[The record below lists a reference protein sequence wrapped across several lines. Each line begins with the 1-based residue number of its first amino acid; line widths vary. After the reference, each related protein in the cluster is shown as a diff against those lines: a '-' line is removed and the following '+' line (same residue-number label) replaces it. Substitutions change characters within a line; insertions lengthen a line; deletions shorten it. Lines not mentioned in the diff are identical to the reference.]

1 MSDPNM
7 QPNMQ
12 PRVALPTSMRY
23 SLQSVDA
30 VPSTA
35 TLRRFD
41 ANNGAS
47 FSPDGA
53 NEIRIP
59 VQSNGFLDVNK
70 HYLYMTIKNDDDAN
84 CHLQGNIGC
93 VIEQLRIESQGVELE
108 RIDRYNLMNAH
119 APAWN
124 GSLNKSVCMNSVLS
138 GGPEPTGNEKIFTVQ
153 GPAIA
158 TVTSRNFTLALN
170 LSGFLSHHHN
180 KALPQG
186 IAQFEIIIRLQDAVT
201 ALKGNGTTPKY
212 TITNPRFYC
221 PVYTIDSA
229 AAMDEYKAGI
239 MKFGGINWTG
249 DTYKTYINS
258 LTDTTGTQVLQIND
272 RSTSLLSLISFIRK
286 TDLIAAKNNN
296 GLGCA
301 TLHGVDKYH
310 YQIGG
315 VNYPQS
321 GIDVSVTTDGQNL
334 GRVYNE
340 GLKAFAS
347 DGYPY
352 AESLIT
358 LDKFKQNSAAGAAD
372 GADSSMACV
381 AVDLKRFDD
390 QRLSLVG
397 LNTAQNSVPNTLE
410 ITINATNLEGASD
423 VTTYAKCEAEY
434 FMDPT
439 GRLSVAF

>member
-1 MSDPNM
+1 MSDM
-7 QPNMQ
+7 SQ
-12 PRVALPTSMRY
+12 PREALPMSMRY
-23 SLQSVDA
+23 ALQSVDA
-30 VPSTA
+30 VPSTL

-47 FSPDGA
+47 WTPSGA

-59 VQSNGFLDVNK
+59 IQADGFLDVNK
-70 HYLYMTIKNDDDAN
+70 HYLYFTITNNDDAATSV
-84 CHLQGNIGC
+84 QYNIGC
-93 VIEQLRIESQGVELE
+93 IIEQLRIESQGVELE
-108 RIDRYNLMNAH
+108 RIDRYNLLNVM
-119 APAWN
+119 APFWN
-124 GSLNKSVCMNSVLS
+124 SSLNKAVTMNSVLS
-138 GGPEPTGNEKIFTVQ
+138 GGGEPTGDAKIFNTE

-158 TVTSRNFTLALN
+158 QNTSRNLTLALN

-201 ALKGNGTTPKY
+201 ALKGNGTTPAY

-221 PVYTIDSA
+221 PVYTID
-229 AAMDEYKAGI
+229 DAGI
-239 MKFGGINWTG
+239 MNQYRQMVGARGVNWTG

-272 RSTSLLSLISFIRK
+272 RSSSLLSLISFIRK
-286 TDLIAAKNNN
+286 SDEIASKNKN
-296 GLGCA
+296 GLACS

-321 GIDVSVTTDGQNL
+321 GIDVAVATDGQNL

-352 AESLIT
+352 GESLIS
-358 LDKFKQNSAAGAAD
+358 LDRFKQNSAD
-372 GADSSMACV
+372 GATSGADASLACV

-390 QRLSLVG
+390 NRLSLVG
-397 LNTAQNSVPNTLE
+397 LNTARNSVPNTLE
-410 ITINATNLEGASD
+410 LTTNATNLEGASD
-423 VTTYAKCEAEY
+423 LTTYAKCEAEY
-434 FMDPT
+434 FMSPD
-439 GRLSVAF
+439 GRLSVAM

>member
-1 MSDPNM
+1 M
-7 QPNMQ
+7 QNQ
-12 PRVALPTSMRY
+12 PREALPVSMRY
-23 SLQSVDA
+23 ALQSVDA

-47 FSPDGA
+47 FSPSGA

-59 VQSNGFLDVNK
+59 VQSQNGFLDVNK
-70 HYLYMTIKNDDDAN
+70 HYLYLTITNNDDAA
-84 CHLQGNIGC
+84 CALQGNIGC
-93 VIEQLRIESQGVELE
+93 IIEQLRIESQGVELE
-108 RIDRYNLMNAH
+108 RLDRYNLLNVH
-119 APAWN
+119 APYWN
-124 GSLNKSVCMNSVLS
+124 GSLNKAVTMNSVLS
-138 GGPEPTGNEKIFTVQ
+138 GGAEPTGNEKIFS
-153 GPAIA
+153 
-158 TVTSRNFTLALN
+158 VTSPTIAAGNSRNYTLALN

-180 KALPQG
+180 KALPHG

-201 ALKGNGTTPKY
+201 ALKGNGTAPAY

-221 PVYTIDSA
+221 PVYTIDDNA
-229 AAMDEYKAGI
+229 IMEQYKQMVGARGV
-239 MKFGGINWTG
+239 NWTG
-249 DTYKTYINS
+249 DTYKTYINAI
-258 LTDTTGTQVLQIND
+258 TDQTGTQVIQIND
-272 RSTSLLSLISFIRK
+272 RSSSLLSFISFVRK

-296 GLGCA
+296 GLACA

-321 GIDVSVTTDGQNL
+321 GIDVAVATNGQNL

-347 DGYPY
+347 DGFPY
-352 AESLIT
+352 GESLIS

-390 QRLSLVG
+390 NRLSLVG
-397 LNTAQNSVPNTLE
+397 LNTAKNSVPNTLE
-410 ITINATNLEGASD
+410 LTTDATALEGASD

-434 FMDPT
+434 FMAPD
-439 GRLSVAF
+439 GRLSVAM